1 MDDEFK
7 ELMHFLDTSEIREY
21 NSEFVNDMTAA
32 LVRARSNEEWRISY
46 MSLELLMNECK
57 AEGRNEG
64 REERGRENAL
74 AMLKDKMGEALV
86 AKYSG
91 LSLEEV
97 HSLATTL

>member
-1 MDDEFK
+1 MDEEFK

-32 LVRARSNEEWRISY
+32 LVKARSNEEWRISY

-57 AEGRNEG
+57 AEGR
-64 REERGRENAL
+64 EENKKENAL
-74 AMLKDKMGEALV
+74 AMLKDKMAEALV

-91 LSLEEV
+91 LSPEEV
-97 HSLATTL
+97 HALAATL